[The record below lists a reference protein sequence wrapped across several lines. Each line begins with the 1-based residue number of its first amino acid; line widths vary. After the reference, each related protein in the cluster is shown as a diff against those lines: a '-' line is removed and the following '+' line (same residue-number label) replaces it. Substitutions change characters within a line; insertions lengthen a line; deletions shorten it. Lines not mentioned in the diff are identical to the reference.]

1 MTLRLIT
8 TGMEQVGPGQYQTMY
23 RTFDCKLPP
32 TIDFS
37 QRTVVGFEMIE
48 DAPESIHTEV
58 PEVPEEGEF
67 TNLDE
72 QK

>member
-8 TGMEQVGPGQYQTMY
+8 TGMEQVGPGQYQPMY

-48 DAPESIHTEV
+48 DEPVQMSVANDSGSVGDTEKDA
-58 PEVPEEGEF
+58 EE
-67 TNLDE
+67 
-72 QK
+72 

>member
-48 DAPESIHTEV
+48 DEPVQMSVTNDAESVGDTEKDA
-58 PEVPEEGEF
+58 EE
-67 TNLDE
+67 
-72 QK
+72 